1 MHVPVARRPESD
13 GLRMA
18 VDLTAGQEAARL
30 LEETVE
36 LDCRVVDWYLL
47 DPILARE
54 KADRRDCWP
63 RSRPK
68 QQLSLNLRRSVD
80 GRLPS
85 PRDALR
91 AGQNV
96 VFGEGEDYVLAELRN
111 VEDFGCHDGWH
122 VCAAG
127 WWIDA
132 TTVGARVHVA
142 GMDRGVV

>member
-1 MHVPVARRPESD
+1 MSD
-13 GLRMA
+13 YSILQMLQRRMA
-18 VDLTAGQEAARL
+18 AAVAAREPFPRDPAAL
-30 LEETVE
+30 RQR
-36 LDCRVVDWYLL
+36 LDHT
-47 DPILARE
+47 
-54 KADRRDCWP
+54 
-63 RSRPK
+63 
-68 QQLSLNLRRSVD
+68 
-80 GRLPS
+80 
-85 PRDALR
+85 RDALR